1 MRDVL
6 YTFLFSIG
14 FNVAMFIP
22 AFIYKTDKLTDIS
35 YAITFLAVA
44 AFGYTRS
51 DQEFPHIA
59 LTFMIFLWA
68 SRLGIFLYRRILR
81 MKHDKRFDGMREKF
95 FKFLGFWLIQAITV
109 PVVMI
114 SAILFFDQKDVS
126 ISVLSYFGLA
136 VFLSGLIIEAV
147 ADNQKFV
154 FSGDPKNKDTWIDTG
169 LWSISR
175 HPNYLGEM
183 MVWTGVYLFVVSS
196 LPWTSRYVALL
207 SPAYIIGLLLFVSG
221 VPLREKSADKK
232 WGDNPLYKKYKKSTP
247 VLVPFIRSK

>member
-35 YAITFLAVA
+35 YAITFLAVV
-44 AFGYTRS
+44 AFGYLRS
-51 DQEFPHIA
+51 DQELAHIV

-81 MKHDKRFDGMREKF
+81 MKSDKRFDGMRDDF

-114 SAILFFDQKDVS
+114 SAILFLDQKDVS
-126 ISVLSYFGLA
+126 ISTVSYLGLII
-136 VFLSGLIIEAV
+136 FLSGLVIEAI

-154 FSGDPKNKDTWIDTG
+154 FSGDSKNKDKWIDSG
-169 LWSISR
+169 LWSVSR

-183 MVWTGVYLFVVSS
+183 MVWIGAYLFAVSS
-196 LPWTSRYVALL
+196 LSSASRYIALL

-221 VPLREKSADKK
+221 VPLLEKSADKK
-232 WGDNPLYKKYKKSTP
+232 WGANPLYLKYKKKTP
-247 VLVPFIRSK
+247 VLVPFIRLK